1 MGEATRR
8 PLGVTVAD
16 VDTEQPGWI
25 RRLDELHLLTPTRI
39 VLTVAIAWVLTLLL
53 RRLVRRLVSRTIG
66 IPGVDPARAEARQRA
81 LVGALRGVAVGVIWT
96 VAIIT
101 IISQLGVNI
110 GAFVATAT
118 VVGGAAA
125 FGAQQLVRDLITGLF
140 VLAEDQYGVGDTVD
154 VGHVTGTVERISL
167 RSVRI
172 NDGDGRIWHV
182 PHGAVVRSAN
192 LSKESLAILEVEV
205 AREMRLDTIAA
216 EVERLCAELTTDHV
230 AGPMLAGAPTPV
242 GVSNVGDDRIAYRAK
257 VRLNGPKADDVRR
270 RWRVLALHAFEQG
283 RLVAP
288 APAVPVVQVH
298 TQAQRAAPEE

>member
-1 MGEATRR
+1 MDSA
-8 PLGVTVAD
+8 
-16 VDTEQPGWI
+16 QPAWI
-25 RRLDELHLLTPTRI
+25 RRLDELHLLTPARI

-53 RRLVRRLVSRTIG
+53 RRLVRRLVRRTIG

-101 IISQLGVNI
+101 VISQLGVNI

-118 VVGGAAA
+118 VVGGAVA

-167 RSVRI
+167 RSVRL
-172 NDGDGRIWHV
+172 NDGEGRIWHV

-192 LSKESLAILEVEV
+192 LSKESLAILDVEV
-205 AREMRLDTIAA
+205 AREMRLESIAG
-216 EVERLCAELTTDHV
+216 EVERLCVELAADPVV
-230 AGPMLAGAPTPV
+230 APLLVGAPTPV
-242 GVSNVGDDRIAYRAK
+242 GVSNVGDDRITYR
-257 VRLNGPKADDVRR
+257 VRVQLTGPRADEVRR

-298 TQAQRAAPEE
+298 TQAQPAAPEE

>member
-1 MGEATRR
+1 MGEATGR
-8 PLGVTVAD
+8 PVGVTVAG
-16 VDTEQPGWI
+16 VDTTQPGWI
-25 RRLDELHLLTPTRI
+25 RRLDELHLLTPARI

-53 RRLVRRLVSRTIG
+53 RRVVRRLVSRTIG

-81 LVGALRGVAVGVIWT
+81 LVGALRGVVVGVIWT

-101 IISQLGVNI
+101 IVSQLGVNI

-140 VLAEDQYGVGDTVD
+140 VLAEDQYGVGDSVD
-154 VGHVTGTVERISL
+154 VGHVIGTVERITL

-192 LSKESLAILEVEV
+192 LSKEALAILEVEV
-205 AREMRLDTIAA
+205 AREMRLDDIAA
-216 EVERLCAELTTDHV
+216 EVERLCDELAGDPV
-230 AGPMLAGAPTPV
+230 AGPMLSAAPTPV
-242 GVSNVGDDRIAYRAK
+242 GVSNVVDDRITYRAK
-257 VRLNGPKADDVRR
+257 VRLNGPKADEVRR

-288 APAVPVVQVH
+288 TPAVPVVQVH
-298 TQAQRAAPEE
+298 TQARPAAAEE